1 MLNVEVKYIASNRYL
16 LMHLYSL
23 QHWKLDIRYSIF
35 ITVLCLLPALGFSQL
50 HWIKANN
57 EFDSLPASIHVFK
70 TTDSLNDRPFKA
82 WCAEVRLKDKHLDF
96 TAQTGAGSSYTP
108 SQFYNRE
115 GKPYIVVNGGYF
127 SFQTQQN
134 LNVIIRKGKME
145 AYNIPALKSLYS
157 DSFYYAT
164 RSAFGI
170 TKKRLADVAW
180 LFTDTAKRWPY
191 AFQTHPIVAKGS
203 NPDPSFTDLRTIEQW
218 NWWKMNTAIG
228 GGPVLVQEG
237 SVFITNKE
245 EQLYAFERDD
255 RHPRT
260 AIGYTRNHR
269 LVILV
274 IQGRS
279 PGIAEGA
286 TLDETAQILV
296 DLGCVEAMNLDGGG
310 SSCML
315 INGKE
320 TIQPADGGKERPV
333 ASVFIVSKKEPK
345 KKK

>member
-1 MLNVEVKYIASNRYL
+1 VN
-16 LMHLYSL
+16 
-23 QHWKLDIRYSIF
+23 IRYSI
-35 ITVLCLLPALGFSQL
+35 LLAISFVPAVALAQL
-50 HWIKANN
+50 KWIKANN
-57 EFDSLPASIHVFK
+57 EFDSLPGSIRIFK
-70 TTDSLNDRPFKA
+70 TTDSLNGRPFKA
-82 WCAEVRLKDKHLDF
+82 WCAEVRLKNKHLDF
-96 TAQTGAGSSYTP
+96 TAQTGAGNSYT
-108 SQFYNRE
+108 QE

-134 LNVIIRKGKME
+134 LNVIIRNGKMV
-145 AYNIPALKSLYS
+145 AYNIPALKSLFS

-170 TKKRLADVAW
+170 TKKRLPDVAW

-191 AFQTHPIVAKGS
+191 AFQTHPIIAKGS
-203 NPDPSFTDLRTIEQW
+203 NPDPSFTDLHTIEQW
-218 NWWKMNTAIG
+218 NWWKMHTAIG

-237 SVFITNKE
+237 AVFITNKE
-245 EQLYAFERDD
+245 EQLYAFEKDD

-269 LVILV
+269 LIILV

-286 TLDETAQILV
+286 TLDEVARMLV
-296 DLGCVEAMNLDGGG
+296 DLGCVEALNLDGGG

-320 TIQPADGGKERPV
+320 TIQPADKTQRPV
-333 ASVFIVSKKEPK
+333 ASVFLVKKKETRK
-345 KKK
+345 RK

>member
-1 MLNVEVKYIASNRYL
+1 MLG
-16 LMHLYSL
+16 
-23 QHWKLDIRYSIF
+23 
-35 ITVLCLLPALGFSQL
+35 LLPLWGLSQL
-50 HWIKANN
+50 RWQKASN
-57 EFDSLPASIHVFK
+57 EFDSLPSSIRIFK
-70 TTDSLNDRPFKA
+70 TSDSLNGRPFKA
-82 WCAEVRLKDKHLDF
+82 WCAEVRLKDKHIDF
-96 TAQTGAGSSYTP
+96 TAQTGEGSCYTP
-108 SQFYNRE
+108 SEYYSRE
-115 GKPYIVVNGGYF
+115 QQPYIVVNGGYF
-127 SFQTQQN
+127 SFQTHQN
-134 LNVIIRKGKME
+134 LNVIIRDGKMVG
-145 AYNIPALKSLYS
+145 YNIPALKSLFS

-170 TKKRLADVAW
+170 SKKRLADVAW

-203 NPDPSFTDLRTIEQW
+203 NPDPSFSDLHTIEQW

-237 SVFITNKE
+237 AVFITNKE
-245 EQLYAFERDD
+245 EQLYAFENDD

-286 TLDETAQILV
+286 TLEEEARILV
-296 DLGCVEAMNLDGGG
+296 ELGCVEAINLDGGG

-315 INGKE
+315 VNGKE
-320 TIQPADGGKERPV
+320 TIVPADGGKERPV
-333 ASVFIVSKKEPK
+333 ASVFMVTKKQPK

>member
-1 MLNVEVKYIASNRYL
+1 LK
-16 LMHLYSL
+16 
-23 QHWKLDIRYSIF
+23 IRYSILL
-35 ITVLCLLPALGFSQL
+35 TLLCLLPTLGFSQL
-50 HWIKANN
+50 KWIKANN
-57 EFDSLPASIHVFK
+57 EFDSLPASIRVFK
-70 TTDSLNDRPFKA
+70 TSDSLNGRPFKA
-82 WCAEVRLKDKHLDF
+82 WCAEVRLKNKRLDF
-96 TAQTGAGSSYTP
+96 TTQTGAGSSYTP
-108 SQFYNRE
+108 SEFYNRE

-134 LNVIIRKGKME
+134 LNVIIRNGKMI
-145 AYNIPALKSLYS
+145 AYNIPALKSLFS

-170 TKKRLADVAW
+170 TQKRMADVAW
-180 LFTDTAKRWPY
+180 VFTDTAKRWPY
-191 AFQTHPIVAKGS
+191 AFQTHPIIAKGS
-203 NPDPSFTDLRTIEQW
+203 NPDPSFTDLHTIEQW
-218 NWWKMNTAIG
+218 NWWKMYTAIG

-237 SVFITNKE
+237 AVFITNKE
-245 EQLYAFERDD
+245 EQLYAFEKDD

-269 LVILV
+269 LIILV

-286 TLDETAQILV
+286 TLEEVARILV
-296 DLGCVEAMNLDGGG
+296 DLGCVEALNLDGGG

-320 TIQPADGGKERPV
+320 TIQPADAGTQRPV
-333 ASVFIVSKKEPK
+333 ASVFIVKQKEPK
-345 KKK
+345 KKRK

>member
-1 MLNVEVKYIASNRYL
+1 MST
-16 LMHLYSL
+16 
-23 QHWKLDIRYSIF
+23 QYSI
-35 ITVLCLLPALGFSQL
+35 LLLLLPITSFSQL
-50 HWIKANN
+50 KWKKANN
-57 EFDSLPASIHVFK
+57 EFDSLPRSIRIFK
-70 TTDSLNDRPFKA
+70 TTDSLNGRPFKA
-82 WCAEVRLKDKHLDF
+82 WCAEVKLKDKHIDF
-96 TAQTGAGSSYTP
+96 TTQTGQGSCYTP
-108 SQFYNRE
+108 SEYYTRE
-115 GKPYIVVNGGYF
+115 KQPYIVVNGGYF
-127 SFQTQQN
+127 SFQTNQN
-134 LNVIIRKGKME
+134 LNVIIREGKMV
-145 AYNIPALKSLYS
+145 AYNIPALKSLFS

-170 TKKRLADVAW
+170 SKKRMADIAW

-203 NPDPSFTDLRTIEQW
+203 NPDPSFTDLHTIEQW
-218 NWWKMNTAIG
+218 NWWKMHTAIG

-237 SVFITNKE
+237 AVLITNRE
-245 EQLYAFERDD
+245 EQLYAFEKDD

-269 LVILV
+269 LIILV

-286 TLDETAQILV
+286 TLEEEARILV
-296 DLGCVEAMNLDGGG
+296 ELGCVEAMNLDGGG

-320 TIQPADGGKERPV
+320 TIVPADKTQRPV
-333 ASVFIVSKKEPK
+333 ASVFIVKKKEAKRK
-345 KKK
+345 K